1 MCNYQDCK
9 RPHHAK
15 GLCNT
20 HYGRLL
26 RNGDP
31 SIANGPSS
39 YPEICQAIYLDKSQ
53 CNRPHY
59 SKNYCKKHYQQWW
72 RYGDPL
78 IEKKKQL
85 QAKFYKKVFMP
96 QHPNASQTGYILEHR
111 LVMSQHLGRPLFEDE
126 NVHHKNGNRHD
137 NRLENLEL
145 WSSAQPAGQRVEDKL
160 AYAIQMLRRYSQDL
174 PIEPSDKL

>member
-1 MCNYQDCK
+1 
-9 RPHHAK
+9 
-15 GLCNT
+15 
-20 HYGRLL
+20 
-26 RNGDP
+26 
-31 SIANGPSS
+31 
-39 YPEICQAIYLDKSQ
+39 
-53 CNRPHY
+53 
-59 SKNYCKKHYQQWW
+59 
-72 RYGDPL
+72 
-78 IEKKKQL
+78 
-85 QAKFYKKVFMP
+85 MP